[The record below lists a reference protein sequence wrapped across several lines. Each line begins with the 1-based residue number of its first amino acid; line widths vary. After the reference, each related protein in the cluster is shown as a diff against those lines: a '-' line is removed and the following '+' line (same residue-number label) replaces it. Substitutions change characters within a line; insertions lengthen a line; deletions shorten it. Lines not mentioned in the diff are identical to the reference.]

1 MEGLSRSLD
10 LTETGENAS
19 AERGE
24 RPVSRI
30 EKLPP
35 DQWDARLVAA
45 IQPDNLTDLEQGLTR
60 YFAHCPEQALGLM
73 GFGGALKRN
82 RSLPERLVE
91 LVRLR
96 VAFFN
101 QCRSCMAIRYSDA
114 VADGV
119 TEGLVC
125 SLERPQEAENLTA
138 AEKAAI
144 RYGELMAT
152 DHLAIDD
159 AMYDELRQH
168 FTEAQIVELG
178 MTVAFF
184 VGFGRLAATY
194 HMVEELPEAFRTA
207 ETIAPWGAE
216 KIEVR

>member
-1 MEGLSRSLD
+1 V
-10 LTETGENAS
+10 T
-19 AERGE
+19 
-24 RPVSRI
+24 RI
-30 EKLPP
+30 AKLAP
-35 DQWDARLVAA
+35 DQWDERLVAA

-101 QCRSCMAIRYSDA
+101 QCRSCMAIRYADA

-125 SLERPQEAENLTA
+125 SLERPQEAQDLSA

-159 AMYDELRQH
+159 SMYDELRAH
-168 FTEAQIVELG
+168 FSEAQIVELG

-184 VGFGRLAATY
+184 VGFGRLAATW
-194 HMVEELPEAFRTA
+194 HMVEELPQAFQTA

-216 KIEVR
+216 KIQVR

>member
-1 MEGLSRSLD
+1 M
-10 LTETGENAS
+10 
-19 AERGE
+19 
-24 RPVSRI
+24 SRI
-30 EKLPP
+30 AKLAP

-82 RSLPERLVE
+82 RTLPDRLVE

-125 SLERPQEAENLTA
+125 SLERPQEAENLSA

-159 AMYDELRQH
+159 AVYADLRQH
-168 FTEAQIVELG
+168 FSEAQIVELG

-184 VGFGRLAATY
+184 VGFGRLAATW
-194 HMVEELPEAFRTA
+194 HMVEELPEAFKTA
-207 ETIAPWGAE
+207 ETIAPWGAD
-216 KIEVR
+216 KIQVR

>member
-1 MEGLSRSLD
+1 M
-10 LTETGENAS
+10 
-19 AERGE
+19 
-24 RPVSRI
+24 SRI

-35 DQWDARLVAA
+35 DQWDARLLAA
-45 IQPDNLTDLEQGLTR
+45 IRPDTLTDLEQGLTR

-101 QCRSCMAIRYSDA
+101 QCRSCMAIRYADA

-125 SLERPQEAENLTA
+125 SLERPQEAENLSA

-159 AMYDELRQH
+159 AVYADLRQH

-184 VGFGRLAATY
+184 VGFGRLAATW

-207 ETIAPWGAE
+207 ETIAPWGADT
-216 KIEVR
+216 IEVR